1 MAELRFDGTVALV
14 TGAGNGIGREHAL
27 LLAARGCAVVVN
39 DLGGTSIDGSG
50 DITDSAQA
58 VADEITAAG
67 GRAVA
72 DRNGVSDVDGAAAM
86 VQAAV
91 DAFGR
96 IDIVVNNAGILRD
109 KTFLSQT
116 PEFVDPVLDV
126 HLKGSLHVTRAAW
139 SHFREQKYGRVVL
152 TSSAAGLFGNS
163 GQANYAAAKTGLI
176 GLMNVLVHEGEKYG
190 INTNII
196 SPVAETRMTSHV
208 IGALAGR
215 VDARLISPVAAYL
228 VHDSCDVSGHIYSVG
243 GGRVARVFLGLTHG
257 WGRPELDELTVEDVR
272 DHLSEIEDLEGF
284 TIPRGAADDHKV
296 VRVAAKAA
304 LAT

>member
-1 MAELRFDGTVALV
+1 MSELRFDGKVALV

-27 LLAARGCAVVVN
+27 LLAARGCSVVVN
-39 DLGGTSIDGSG
+39 DLGGSIDGSG
-50 DITDSAQA
+50 EGTDTAQD
-58 VADEITAAG
+58 VVDEINAAG
-67 GRAVA
+67 GHAVP
-72 DRNGVSDVDGAAAM
+72 DRNSVSDVDGAAAM
-86 VQAAV
+86 VATAI
-91 DAFGR
+91 DEFGH

-116 PEFVDPVLDV
+116 PEFFDPVLDV

-139 SHFREQKYGRVVL
+139 SHFRGQNSGKVVF
-152 TSSAAGLFGNS
+152 TSSAAGLFGNF
-163 GQANYAAAKTGLI
+163 GQANYASAKTGLI

-190 INTNII
+190 IKTNII

-215 VDARLISPVAAYL
+215 VDARLISPVMAYL
-228 VHDSCDVSGHIYSVG
+228 VHEGCDVSGHIYSVG
-243 GGRVARVFLGLTHG
+243 GGRVARVFVGLTRG

-272 DHLSEIEDLEGF
+272 DHLSEIEDLDGF
-284 TIPRGAADDHKV
+284 IIPRGAADDHRV